1 MKSWHKMT
9 FFAMIFTLSMV
20 AHADTSNENT
30 ADIKIYGN
38 EIHHAAQQIST
49 LYNSDFVMFLSN
61 QHPNKDMTLGKL
73 AQTCINYTKHNAN
86 ITRDTCEDLLNKIAK
101 YINTPQEPTDDSEF
115 TIITTNDTTSF
126 SFDIYAA
133 GNFTVDC
140 GNGRGIQNI
149 NKTNTDKQ
157 TIKCDYSTRE
167 PHTIKLGGT
176 ATKYSGNADTTPNTI
191 GFRENANIKKIEGC
205 LGCIFPTLSDDIQ
218 PDFYTTFYDCA
229 NLEGPIPDKLFNGIY
244 GEPIMY
250 MFAYTFA
257 DCKKLNGPIP
267 PELFSGISGTPADA
281 MFLGTFANCKSLNG
295 SIPQTLFSNINGQPA
310 PSMFAYTF
318 YGCKNLA
325 GPIPDNLFANI
336 RGTPAEAMFMGTF
349 AGCENLSGS
358 IPQTLFSGISGAP
371 AKSMFWGTFAYC
383 ENLTGSL
390 PALFSHINGA
400 PAPSMYKQT
409 FDSCTNLTGEI
420 PRNLFGTLN
429 GDAMQ
434 GMFEYT
440 FMNDA
445 NLTGTSLQTLH
456 DRWPGATELHVG
468 DMYHGATGLSDYET
482 IPNAWK

>member
-1 MKSWHKMT
+1 
-9 FFAMIFTLSMV
+9 MIFTLSMV
-20 AHADTSNENT
+20 AHANTPNENT
-30 ADIKIYGN
+30 AEIKIYGN

-86 ITRDTCEDLLNKIAK
+86 ITRDTCVDLLNKIARN
-101 YINTPQEPTDDSEF
+101 ISTPQEPTVDSKF
-115 TIITTNDTTSF
+115 TIITTDDTTRF

-140 GNGRGIQNI
+140 GNGQTIQSI

-157 TIKCDYSTRE
+157 TITCHYSTRG

-176 ATKYSGNADTTPNTI
+176 ATEYSDDAETTSNTI
-191 GFRENANIKKIEGC
+191 SFSANPNIKKIEGC
-205 LGCIFPTLSDDIQ
+205 LGCIFPTLPDDIQ
-218 PDFYTTFYDCA
+218 PDFYTTFYGCA
-229 NLEGPIPDKLFNGIY
+229 NLEGPIPGTLFNGIS
-244 GEPIMY
+244 GEPVMR

-257 DCKKLNGPIP
+257 DCKKLTGPIP
-267 PELFSGISGTPADA
+267 TGLFSGISGAPADA
-281 MFLGTFANCKSLNG
+281 MFLGTFANCESLNG

-310 PSMFAYTF
+310 ASMFAYTF

-325 GPIPDNLFANI
+325 GQIPDNLFANI
-336 RGTPAEAMFMGTF
+336 HGTPDEAMFMGTF
-349 AGCENLSGS
+349 AGCEKLSGP
-358 IPQTLFSGISGAP
+358 IPQTLFSGISGTP

-383 ENLTGSL
+383 KNLTGPL
-390 PALFSHINGA
+390 PALFKRINGA
-400 PAPSMYKQT
+400 PAKSMYKQT
-409 FDSCTNLTGEI
+409 FDSCTNLNGEI
-420 PRNLFGTLN
+420 PRDLFGTLN

-445 NLTGTSLQTLH
+445 KLTGKSLQTLH
-456 DRWPGATELHVG
+456 DLWPDANELHVG
-468 DMYHGATGLSDYET
+468 DMYHGATGLSDHTT
-482 IPNAWK
+482 IPEAWK